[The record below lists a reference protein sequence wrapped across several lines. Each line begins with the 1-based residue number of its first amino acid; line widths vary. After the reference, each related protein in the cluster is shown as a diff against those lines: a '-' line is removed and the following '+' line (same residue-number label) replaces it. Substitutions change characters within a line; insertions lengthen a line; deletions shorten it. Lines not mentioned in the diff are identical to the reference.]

1 MSMTLEELGLV
12 LRTEREKRNLSLD
25 DVAETLKVSAKVLR
39 GIESG
44 DKESLPHAVYVRGF
58 ILSYGKML
66 GLDTADFLTVEGLYD
81 ADEMHTV
88 QSYKETSAIHTS
100 KGKAPIILIV
110 IVLLCAVGA
119 ALVWAYRDADLF
131 SKLQNEHLTTA
142 QPAPPLPSATM
153 QNPVAPAQN
162 DSATSEVSGA
172 KNTETVPENSQKT
185 PEESLAAQSETTPE
199 ENAAAENEPLEES
212 AAEAVLQ
219 LDVSE
224 SQDVAQITE
233 EPVVLAQTSDAQAQ
247 DGPHKVIITSVA
259 PCWIH
264 STADDT
270 DTRQFSLERGDTFA
284 LTFNE
289 NLVLKL
295 GNAGGVRI
303 HYNGKE
309 LPPPGKDGQV
319 KTLRFP
325 IQ

>member
-12 LRTEREKRNLSLD
+12 LRSEREKRNLSLD

-39 GIESG
+39 GIEAG

-66 GLDTADFLTVEGLYD
+66 GLDTSEFLTIEGLYD
-81 ADEMHTV
+81 ADEVHV
-88 QSYKETSAIHTS
+88 AQYKEINSIHTS
-100 KGKAPIILIV
+100 RGKGPIILIV
-110 IVLLCAVGA
+110 VVFLCALGA

-131 SKLQNEHLTTA
+131 SKLQSEHLTTA
-142 QPAPPLPSATM
+142 QPAPPLPSASA
-153 QNPVAPAQN
+153 PVAPSNADAATTEN
-162 DSATSEVSGA
+162 TSAANT
-172 KNTETVPENSQKT
+172 NTETAA
-185 PEESLAAQSETTPE
+185 SLATQSEAAPKEEAKPE
-199 ENAAAENEPLEES
+199 DVVEEKHAS
-212 AAEAVLQ
+212 EDVLQ
-219 LDVSE
+219 LE
-224 SQDVAQITE
+224 QNQSQSADLKEE
-233 EPVVLAQTSDAQAQ
+233 EPLVAAQNTEQQRQ

-264 STADDT
+264 STADNT
-270 DTRQFSLERGDTFA
+270 DTRQFSLDRGDTFA
-284 LTFNE
+284 LTFTE
-289 NLVLKL
+289 ELVLKL

-325 IQ
+325 IE